1 MSITDE
7 ELRDTYAGLLA
18 CCLHDPQWSPDDVV
32 EPLCTVWQ
40 GDGSGGWQPGA
51 KQSTESSAYVVVKLK
66 DGRYG
71 LLEDSEDYTGH
82 GCQCGSSTA
91 VYGSLDDLLR
101 MGIPEDEAR
110 TAIQQ
115 ACAIPG
121 RLANEQA
128 IAAPPVEG

>member
-7 ELRDTYAGLLA
+7 ELRETYAGLLA
-18 CCLHDPQWSPDDVV
+18 CCLHDLQWSPDDVA

-40 GDGSGGWQPGA
+40 GDGSGGWQPDA

-91 VYGSLDDLLR
+91 VYGSLDELLR
-101 MGIPEDEAR
+101 DGNS
-110 TAIQQ
+110 
-115 ACAIPG
+115 G
-121 RLANEQA
+121 
-128 IAAPPVEG
+128 G